1 VGSAKLHIN
10 LIQGILDVEGDVEF
24 VREVY
29 RDYREG
35 LIYKPLDPPADM
47 GSTAENGGDVG
58 ETAASIGGSKENDG
72 ARRRRRSSANK
83 APKESGSG
91 ISSYKP
97 MLVGDLDTKEIKK
110 FLGDYEP
117 KNHYDN
123 IVLFTLY
130 LESKGISPASF
141 NQIYTC
147 YRDAQIKTPVAF
159 AQAFIDARG
168 NKKGFIE
175 FNDPSNV
182 TLTER
187 GRNHGLFGGI
197 KKKVSEPA

>member
-1 VGSAKLHIN
+1 MNSAKLHIN
-10 LIQGILDVEGDVEF
+10 LVQGIIDVEGDAEF

-29 RDYREG
+29 RDYRER
-35 LIYKPLDPPADM
+35 LTAKQMEPPASM
-47 GSTAENGGDVG
+47 GSVSDDENDAG
-58 ETAASIGGSKENDG
+58 EATAANSGANDS
-72 ARRRRRSSANK
+72 RRRRRKPSANK
-83 APKESGSG
+83 APKEGGSG

-97 MLVGDLDTKEIKK
+97 ALVGDLDTKDIKT

-117 KNHYDN
+117 KNHYDK

-130 LESKGISPASF
+130 LEKKGISRVSF
-141 NQIYTC
+141 DQIYTC

-159 AQAFIDARG
+159 SQAFIDLRG
-168 NKKGFIE
+168 KKGFIE
-175 FNDPSNV
+175 FSDMTDV

-197 KKKVSEPA
+197 AKKAVEPA

>member
-1 VGSAKLHIN
+1 MSSAKLHIN
-10 LIQGILDVEGDVEF
+10 LAQGILDVEGDVDF

-29 RDYREG
+29 KDHRER
-35 LIYKPLDPPADM
+35 LLARPIDPPSEVASDA
-47 GSTAENGGDVG
+47 GSSTNDGG
-58 ETAASIGGSKENDG
+58 AASNIRSKETDS
-72 ARRRRRSSANK
+72 ARKRRKPSAAK
-83 APKESGSG
+83 APKEGRSG

-97 MLVGDLDTKEIKK
+97 ALVGGLDTKDIKT
-110 FLGDYEP
+110 FINEYDP

-130 LESKGISPASF
+130 LESKGITPASF

-147 YRDAQIKTPVAF
+147 YRDAEIKTPVAF

-168 NKKGFIE
+168 NKRAFIE
-175 FNDPSNV
+175 FTDPTNV

-187 GRNHGLFGGI
+187 GRNHGQFGGI
-197 KKKVSEPA
+197 KKKAAEPA